1 MTEAYFEILRSGINT
16 TIQDFGRNHLYHIGI
31 TVSGAMD
38 LRNHKLA
45 NALVLNKTDEASIEF
60 AYQGPFLKLKNGKI
74 TFAITGDVAFNII
87 RNNSIVEEGK
97 CYHSYILESDEKL
110 DILSTRKSVYGYL
123 AIKDGLNY
131 KKFWNSC
138 SINSKANIG
147 PNNGNKFSINEKI
160 LIKNHKSNQIP
171 QKKINFNNTSNNLI
185 RIIKG
190 TNFNYFS
197 EDSQNKFFKEEYL
210 ITNLTDRMG
219 MRLKGSILKN
229 VKNTNIKSEG
239 LIKGVIQVP
248 ADGNPIILLNDH
260 GTIGGYPKIGVVIS
274 ADLDRVTQLPPGTNI
289 KFKEVT
295 LEEAE
300 NLFKE
305 YLFETKKYLNAI
317 N

>member
-1 MTEAYFEILRSGINT
+1 MTEAYFEILRPGINT

-60 AYQGPFLKLKNGKI
+60 AYQGPLLKLKNGKI
-74 TFAITGDVAFNII
+74 SFAITGDVAFNII
-87 RNNSIVEEGK
+87 RKNSIVEEGK

-160 LIKNHKSNQIP
+160 LIKNHKSNQIA

-219 MRLKGSILKN
+219 MRLKGSTLKN
-229 VKNTNIKSEG
+229 LKNTNIKSEG
-239 LIKGVIQVP
+239 LIKGVVQVP

-274 ADLDRVTQLPPGTNI
+274 ADLDRVSQLPPGRNI

>member
-1 MTEAYFEILRSGINT
+1 MTEAYFEILRPGINT
-16 TIQDFGRNHLYHIGI
+16 TVQDFGRNHLYHIGV
-31 TVSGAMD
+31 TVGGAMD

-60 AYQGPFLKLKNGKI
+60 AYQGPLLKLKNGKI
-74 TFAITGDVAFNII
+74 TFSITGDVAFNII

-97 CYHSYILESDEKL
+97 CYQSYILESDEKL

-123 AIKDGLNY
+123 AIKDGLSY
-131 KKFWNSC
+131 EKFWNSY

-160 LIKNHKSNQIP
+160 LIKNRESNQVP
-171 QKKINFNNTSNNLI
+171 QKKINFNNTPNSLI
-185 RIIKG
+185 RILKG

-197 EDSQNKFFKEEYL
+197 EDSKNKFFKEKYL

-219 MRLKGSILKN
+219 MRLKGSTLKN
-229 VKNTNIKSEG
+229 LKNTNIKSEG

-317 N
+317 D

>member
-1 MTEAYFEILRSGINT
+1 MTEAYFEILRPGINT
-16 TIQDFGRNHLYHIGI
+16 TVQDFGRNHLYHIGV
-31 TVSGAMD
+31 TVGGAMD

-60 AYQGPFLKLKNGKI
+60 AYQGPLLKLKNGKI

-97 CYHSYILESDEKL
+97 CYQSYILESDEKL

-123 AIKDGLNY
+123 AIKDGLSY
-131 KKFWNSC
+131 EKFWNSY

-160 LIKNHKSNQIP
+160 LIKNRESNQVP
-171 QKKINFNNTSNNLI
+171 QKKINFNNTPNSLI
-185 RIIKG
+185 RILKG

-197 EDSQNKFFKEEYL
+197 EDSKNKFFKEKYL

-219 MRLKGSILKN
+219 MRLKGSTLKN
-229 VKNTNIKSEG
+229 LKNTNIKSEG

-305 YLFETKKYLNAI
+305 YLSETKKYLNAI

>member
-1 MTEAYFEILRSGINT
+1 MTEAYFEILRPGINT

-31 TVSGAMD
+31 TVSGVMD

-60 AYQGPFLKLKNGKI
+60 AYQGPLLKLKNGKI

-97 CYHSYILESDEKL
+97 CYHSYILESEEKL

-131 KKFWNSC
+131 KKFWDSC
-138 SINSKANIG
+138 SINTKANIG

-160 LIKNHKSNQIP
+160 LIKNYKSNQIP

-197 EDSQNKFFKEEYL
+197 DDSQNKFFKEEYL

-219 MRLKGSILKN
+219 MRLKGSTLKN

-317 N
+317 D